1 MVLIF
6 RKPQENPNVGV
17 DLYDGKVDWQTESA
31 DEISARS
38 REEGIESI
46 GLMAVRAVERLTS
59 QIITARNS
67 FGRAISNPKEKR
79 KIATILKRI
88 ISGLEKNHWSVYTS
102 GKEGLYFEDETGVL
116 FACKTDADGKGLYKS
131 VFLFEGPTMDNYA
144 EAIQNTVNK
153 SKSIEDEFQK
163 KLIDILD
170 TEVAEEPTQMNFG
183 F

>member
-6 RKPQENPNVGV
+6 KNPQENPNVSG
-17 DLYDGKVDWQTESA
+17 DLYDEEVTWQTESA

-38 REEGIESI
+38 REEGIEQI
-46 GLMAVRAVERLTS
+46 GLKAVKAVERLTS
-59 QIITARNS
+59 LIITARNN
-67 FGRAISNPKEKR
+67 FGKAISNPKEKK

-88 ISGLEKNHWSVYTS
+88 INTLEKNHWSVYTS

-116 FACKTDADGKGLYKS
+116 FACKTDTDGRGLYKS

-153 SKSIEDEFQK
+153 SKSIVYEFKK

-170 TEVAEEPTQMNFG
+170 TEVAEEPTQMDFG